1 MDAKIAR
8 ERASLMDVYTQ
19 VQSAAALVRSAIGTR
34 RPTVGVVLGS
44 GLGSFADTLEE
55 AAAVSYADIPGFAMS
70 SVPGHAGRFVAGR
83 SGGVAVLAMQGRVHA
98 YEGHPIEQVVLPIRT
113 MIAVGCRVVIIT
125 NASGGIRAD
134 LRPGDLALITDHVN
148 LTGRNPLAGHNDDRL
163 GSRFPDMST
172 AYDPE
177 LRALA
182 QRAAAAEGLVLKEG
196 VYSWLLGPSYE
207 TPAEIR
213 MLRTVGCDLAGMST
227 VPEVIAAHHMGAR
240 VLGISCVT
248 NMAAGLGGK
257 LSHDEVKLTADRV
270 RDAFA
275 RLLSRVITLLD
286 EA

>member
-1 MDAKIAR
+1 
-8 ERASLMDVYTQ
+8 MDVYTQ
-19 VQSAAALVRSAIGTR
+19 VQSAAALVRGAIGIR

-83 SGGVAVLAMQGRVHA
+83 SGAVGVLAMQGRVHA
-98 YEGHPIEQVVLPIRT
+98 YEGHPIEQVVLPVRT

-148 LTGRNPLAGHNDDRL
+148 LTGRNPLAGHNDERL

-177 LRALA
+177 LLALA
-182 QRAAAAEGLVLKEG
+182 HRAAAAEGVVLKEG

-275 RLLSRVITLLD
+275 QLLSRVIALLE